1 MKSHPNWGQ
10 THGGARYRGVMRPA
24 QARIIADLHVQP
36 TIDPAA
42 EAARRVGFL
51 ADYLTAT
58 GASGFVLGIS
68 GGQDS
73 SLAGRLCQL
82 AVERVASSGVEATF
96 IAVRLPYA
104 VQADEDDAQLALSFI
119 QPSDAITFDIK
130 RAVDG
135 FQAEYDQSFDE
146 PLLDFTKGNIKA
158 RSRMIAQYAIAGQSR
173 MLVVGTDHAAEAVTG
188 FFTKFGDGGADILPL
203 SGLSKRQGRALLE
216 HLGAPERLYLKA
228 PTADLLDGSP
238 GQTDEANLGL
248 SYTDIDDYLEGHEV
262 PDSVADAL
270 EAQYIA
276 TAHKR
281 AAPVTPFDGWWRK
294 GSDPWS
300 R

>member
-1 MKSHPNWGQ
+1 
-10 THGGARYRGVMRPA
+10 MRPA
-24 QARIIADLHVQP
+24 QAKIIATLNVRP
-36 TIDPAA
+36 SIDPAA
-42 EAARRVGFL
+42 EIERRIGFL
-51 ADYLTAT
+51 VDYLTAT
-58 GASGFVLGIS
+58 GASGLVLGIS

-82 AVERVASSGVEATF
+82 AVERLAASRSDSSGAAPQF

-119 QPSDAITFDIK
+119 QPSEAVIFDIK

-135 FQAEYDQSFDE
+135 FQAEYGDRFDE
-146 PLLDFTKGNIKA
+146 PMLDFTKGNVKA
-158 RSRMIAQYAIAGQSR
+158 RSRMIAQYAIAGQDR

-203 SGLSKRQGRALLE
+203 SGLTKRQGRAMLE

-228 PTADLLDGSP
+228 PTADLLDENP

-248 SYTDIDDYLEGHEV
+248 SYRDIDDYLEGHEV
-262 PDSVADAL
+262 PDVVASAI
-270 EAQYIA
+270 EARYLA
-276 TAHKR
+276 TEHKR
-281 AAPVTPFDGWWRK
+281 AAPVTPFDSWWRSE
-294 GSDPWS
+294 SDRWAL
-300 R
+300 